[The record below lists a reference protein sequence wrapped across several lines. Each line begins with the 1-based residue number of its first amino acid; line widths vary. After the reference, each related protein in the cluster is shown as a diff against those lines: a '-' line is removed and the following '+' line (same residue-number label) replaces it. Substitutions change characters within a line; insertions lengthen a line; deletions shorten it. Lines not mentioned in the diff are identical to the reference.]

1 MRKIALHIQILIGL
15 FLGLLFALLSIKSG
29 WPTAFTV
36 NYIKPFGTV
45 FLNSLKMVAIPLIF
59 ASLVVGV
66 TSIEDVTRLSRIG
79 GKTLLIY
86 TATTI
91 LAVALG
97 LTIANLIKPGQVL
110 SEQARD
116 RLMTLYASEA
126 VQRSVTLQE
135 IHARGG
141 PLQLLVDLVPENLF
155 ASMSSNVNLLQVVL
169 AAILLGVALL
179 KIPPRKSKPVIL
191 FFEGLND
198 AIIEL
203 IRFIM
208 QLAPIGV
215 FALVASLLVEV
226 AGDNNP
232 NEVFEILY
240 ALLWYVATTILGLA
254 FMTFVV
260 YPIILRLFTQVSY
273 GNFFKG
279 IHPAQLVAF
288 TTSSSSAALPV
299 TMERVERHLGISE
312 GISSFVLP
320 LGATVNMDGTAL
332 YQGIAIVFIAQALG
346 LDLSIAAQLT
356 IVVNVAI
363 SSIGVAGVPGG
374 SIVTTTMLLQSI
386 GIPAAGLALI
396 LAPDRILDMCR
407 TATNI
412 TGDAAV
418 AIIIASSEGE
428 LAEGTNEKLLDNEEY

>member
-15 FLGLLFALLSIKSG
+15 LLGLLFAWVSVNAG
-29 WPTAFTV
+29 WSASFTI

-59 ASLVVGV
+59 VSLIVGV
-66 TSIEDVTRLSRIG
+66 TSIEDVTKLSRIG
-79 GKTLLIY
+79 GKTFFLYI
-86 TATTI
+86 TTTI
-91 LAVALG
+91 LAVILG
-97 LTIANLIKPGQVL
+97 LAIANFVKPGQVIP
-110 SEQARD
+110 QHTRD
-116 RLMTLYASEA
+116 HLLALYAGEA
-126 VQRSVTLQE
+126 AEHGAALKDLQIQR
-135 IHARGG
+135 G
-141 PLQLLVDLVPENLF
+141 PLQLLVDLVPENLI

-169 AAILLGVALL
+169 VSIMFGIALL
-179 KIPPRKSKPVIL
+179 KIPPRKSKPVIH

-203 IRFIM
+203 IRMIM
-208 QLAPIGV
+208 RLAPIGV
-215 FALVASLLVEV
+215 FALVASLLIEV

-232 NEVFEILY
+232 KEVFEILY
-240 ALLWYVATTILGLA
+240 ALLWYVSTALFGLGL
-254 FMTFVV
+254 MTFVV
-260 YPIILRLFTQVSY
+260 YPIVLRIFTKMPY
-273 GNFFKG
+273 INFFKG
-279 IHPAQLVAF
+279 IYPAQLVAF

-299 TMERVERHLGISE
+299 TMERVERHLGVSE
-312 GISSFVLP
+312 EVSSFVLP

-346 LDLSIAAQLT
+346 IDLSIGDQLA
-356 IVVNVAI
+356 IVVYVAI

-374 SIVTTTMLLQSI
+374 AMVTTTMLLQSI

-396 LAPDRILDMCR
+396 LAPDRLLDMCR

-418 AIIIASSEGE
+418 AVIVASSEGE
-428 LAEGTNEKLLDNEEY
+428 LPEKTHEKLLDNETY